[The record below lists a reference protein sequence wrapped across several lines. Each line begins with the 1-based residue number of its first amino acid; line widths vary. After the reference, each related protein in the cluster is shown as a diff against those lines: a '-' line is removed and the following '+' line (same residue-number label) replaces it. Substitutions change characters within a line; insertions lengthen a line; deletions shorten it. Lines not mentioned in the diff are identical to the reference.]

1 MKTRAC
7 RRLGAVLCLIL
18 AAGST
23 RQAEGKPRP
32 YPRFNIGV
40 TGIWAEIPDGA
51 ATVTVIETQ
60 ADTPAHGKFEK
71 GDVIKSVNGEELKGK
86 PGDYVLGSDPR
97 RILGEAMG
105 RAEGTD
111 GRLVFQVQR
120 GDAVTD
126 VTVVLPVLGAY
137 SKTWPL
143 KCGKSDAI
151 IQQTVSYLR
160 RIQTAEGT
168 FEFERSPAGSG
179 ELIGRCLA
187 ALFLLSTEEPTN
199 VAAAGRC
206 AHWLA
211 RDIEANGVTSSSWP
225 KGYMG
230 LLLAEYYLKTG
241 DRGVLK
247 ALEAICRAAV
257 ESQVIGA
264 WGHGAR
270 PSPGYAH
277 GGVMNSPSLPIL
289 MTLILARECGV
300 EVDEGA
306 FARALR
312 FFSRFPGQG
321 CSAYGDQRGDA
332 GISNG
337 KDAMTATVFSLLPGE
352 DYRRLSTLM
361 ALQSADSYH
370 GTQAGHGGCHF
381 NVIWRGLGAI
391 HLPEELA
398 SHYRRQMDELAWF
411 YDISRQPGGGFS
423 MLPQSPGKASP
434 GPAWGIGMALAYT
447 APRHTLRITRALPTK
462 HSVRTTAPPYVWGGR
477 KDRDFLRSDYCD
489 GGEGNTM
496 NPAEIGRQVWY
507 FLRGPGGNP
516 SIKTCAELM
525 RHYLPHVRQWA
536 ANNVSFQ
543 GTPEALDEIEKAL
556 KHRDGR
562 VRRAGMDAIS
572 NYLGSWFTADERRNK
587 VPKTVVATR
596 FLPFLDAVLRNPESD
611 WWEIDGAMLALSRAG
626 AESVRKYLPILK
638 RYAAHEE
645 MWLRQSACWAIAR
658 GLDQE
663 IDAATM
669 LFLAERFAEERRPFL
684 RNQMANNIRHLT
696 RDSRK
701 DSGLRFDPATQEK
714 LAEVLARPIT
724 DRKWAYG
731 YERLGVSKRDP
742 FGVLSTVKNFHPKDL
757 VHFLDDMIA
766 VIDGWDDEPFFD
778 GGQIGFCEQ
787 LINLSQAMGE
797 DARPLM
803 ERIARVYVEKRSMRR
818 GMKRVGAG
826 IKRYEDRH
834 GKLKNSTEVPLVA
847 QPRDTKG
854 LRKGLIGYWQFDEGT
869 GTESADS
876 SAKENKAVLK
886 GGARWADGLI
896 GKCLETGKGQ
906 WAEAPGYRDP
916 VTDGRIR
923 NLSLSFWIRTKHYG
937 SGRVGK
943 GREGQF
949 RKTIENWFYSYS
961 ACGAGW
967 DVRLPDNCL
976 FAFTTAAFDGGAHG
990 LTAQGDSV
998 VKIPP
1003 YMYKVVDDGKN
1014 WHHVV
1019 MVYDGSRKTFEA
1031 YVDGNRSGKSGR
1043 WNTRSMKGL
1052 ETEDHIIPALDEVL
1066 TFGGKFQKD
1075 GQVESFDEIAIWD
1088 RVVTEKEVETLYNNG
1103 FGVAIE

>member
-1 MKTRAC
+1 MKTRTI
-7 RRLGAVLCLIL
+7 RHLGAVLCLFL
-18 AAGST
+18 AAGD
-23 RQAEGKPRP
+23 RCHAAGRARP

-40 TGIWAEIPDGA
+40 TGIWAEIPDGTA
-51 ATVTVIETQ
+51 AVTVLETQ
-60 ADTPAHGKFEK
+60 EDTPAHGKFEK
-71 GDVIKSVNGEELKGK
+71 GDVIKAVNGEELKGK
-86 PGDYVLGSDPR
+86 PGDYVLGDDPR
-97 RILGEAMG
+97 RILGEAIG
-105 RAEGTD
+105 QAEATD
-111 GRLVFQVQR
+111 GRLMFQVQR
-120 GDAVTD
+120 RDATRE
-126 VTVVLPVLGAY
+126 VTVVVPVLGAY

-143 KCGKSDAI
+143 KCRKSEAI

-160 RIQTAEGT
+160 RIQTGDGT
-168 FEFERSPAGSG
+168 FEFERSPGGSG
-179 ELIGRCLA
+179 ELIGRCLS
-187 ALFLLSTEEPTN
+187 ALFLLSTEESTN

-206 AHWLA
+206 AHWLSK
-211 RDIEANGVTSSSWP
+211 DIEANGVTSSSWP

-241 DRGVLK
+241 DKGVLK
-247 ALEAICRAAV
+247 ALAAICRAAA

-264 WGHGAR
+264 WGHGNR
-270 PSPGYAH
+270 PGPGYAH

-289 MTLILARECGV
+289 MALILARECNV
-300 EVDEGA
+300 EVDEGT
-306 FARALR
+306 FERALR

-352 DYRRLSTLM
+352 DYGRMATLM

-391 HLPEELA
+391 HLPDELY

-411 YDISRQPGGGFS
+411 HDLSRLPKGGFS
-423 MLPQSPGKASP
+423 MLPQSPGKASA

-447 APRHTLRITRALPTK
+447 APRHTLRITRARPTK
-462 HSVRTTAPPYVWGGR
+462 HSVQTTVPPYAWGGR
-477 KDRDFLRSDYCD
+477 KGRDFLRSDYCE
-489 GGEGNTM
+489 GGEGNTR
-496 NPAEIGRQVWY
+496 NPAEIGREVWY
-507 FLRGPGGNP
+507 FLRGPGGSP
-516 SIKTCAELM
+516 SVKTCAELM
-525 RHYLPHVRQWA
+525 RHYFPHVRQWA
-536 ANNVSFQ
+536 ANNLSFL
-543 GTPEALDEIEKAL
+543 GTDEALDEIEKAL
-556 KHRDGR
+556 KHRDAR

-596 FLPFLDAVLRNPESD
+596 FLPYLDAVLKNPEAD

-626 AESVRKYLPILK
+626 AEAVRKYLQTLK
-638 RYAAHEE
+638 KYAMHEE
-645 MWLRQSACWAIAR
+645 MWLRQSAYWAIAR

-663 IDAATM
+663 IDAASM

-701 DSGLRFDPATQEK
+701 ETGLRFDPATQEK
-714 LAEVLARPIT
+714 LAEILARPIT

-757 VHFLDDMIA
+757 VHFLDDMLA
-766 VIDGWDDEPFFD
+766 VIDAWEEEAFLDAQ
-778 GGQIGFCEQ
+778 QIGFCQQ
-787 LINLSQAMGE
+787 LIGLSLAMGE

-803 ERIARVYVEKRSMRR
+803 ERIARVYVEKQRMRR
-818 GMKRVGAG
+818 GLKKVGAALR
-826 IKRYEDRH
+826 KYEEKH
-834 GKLKNSTEVPLVA
+834 GKLESLVEVPLVA
-847 QPRDTKG
+847 EKRDTSS
-854 LRKGLIGYWQFDEGT
+854 LRKGLIGYWQFDEGA
-869 GTESADS
+869 GAESADS
-876 SAKENKAVLK
+876 SGKNNKAKLK
-886 GGARWADGLI
+886 GGAQWADGLF
-896 GKCLETGKGQ
+896 GKCLKVGKSQ
-906 WAEAPGYRDP
+906 WAEVPGYRDP
-916 VTDGRIR
+916 VTNDRIR
-923 NLSLSFWIRTKHYG
+923 NLSLSFWIRTKDYG
-937 SGRVGK
+937 SGRIGK

-949 RKTIENWFYSYS
+949 PKTIENWFYSYS

-976 FAFTTAAFDGGAHG
+976 YAFTTAAFDGGPHG
-990 LTAQGDSV
+990 LTAQGDER

-1019 MVYDGSRKTFEA
+1019 MVYDGGRKTFDA

-1043 WNTRSMKGL
+1043 WNARSMKGL
-1052 ETEDHIIPALDEVL
+1052 ETENHIIPALDEVL
-1066 TFGGKFQKD
+1066 TFGGKFEKD

-1088 RVVTEKEVETLYNNG
+1088 RVITEEEVETLYNNG
-1103 FGVAIE
+1103 FGAAIK